1 MSEGRGERDKFVP
14 EGEPEGVA
22 EPEEEVEG
30 GVEAVEG
37 VDEES
42 EEGLAPPP
50 PEEEVEG
57 AGEARARGR
66 GGRKRKSKLSKAL
79 KTGEDFA
86 YSVYDSLRG
95 KQLAPAM
102 FFKWMGQALLGL
114 AILSLLVGLDVWATT
129 SIGSTGLKE
138 LFLPVSIASFPLYF
152 AFATALYMVLIAG
165 LTGVFRIARGG
176 WGFNSM
182 LWAIASGL
190 MGYEFRRAGIFVA
203 VGVTSDIIAQFV
215 FLLLFQIIMVLFEL
229 MMLAFNV
236 LAVYTLILIFV
247 VAFLWIGLILGG
259 TATAILAI
267 YPFMSL
273 ALAYIG
279 FRILDRYIARPA
291 LKASDASLTV
301 MALVLYLSRLVS
313 PAIPVVVA
321 GAVTIVS
328 GMISSVKTDLRYMK
342 PAITAWSM
350 IIGMSMGAG
359 GADPLASVIASSLKE
374 YGETYGNG
382 GALLAG
388 IVVDTLGRI

>member
-1 MSEGRGERDKFVP
+1 VSEKGEERDKFVP
-14 EGEPEGVA
+14 EGET
-22 EPEEEVEG
+22 EG
-30 GVEAVEG
+30 GVEAEEEAVEEEAVEG
-37 VDEES
+37 VEEEES

-66 GGRKRKSKLSKAL
+66 GGRKRKSKLKKAL
-79 KTGEDFA
+79 KTGESFA

-102 FFKWMGQALLGL
+102 FFKWMGQALMGL

-176 WGFNSM
+176 LGFNSV
-182 LWAIASGL
+182 LWALASGL

-236 LAVYTLILIFV
+236 LAVYTLILVFV

-273 ALAYIG
+273 ALAYIA
-279 FRILDRYIARPA
+279 FRIMDRYIARPA

-328 GMISSVKTDLRYMK
+328 GMVSSVKTDLRYMK
-342 PAITAWSM
+342 PAVTAWGLV
-350 IIGMSMGAG
+350 IGMSMGPG
-359 GADPLASVIASSLKE
+359 GPDPLASVIASGLKE
-374 YGETYGNG
+374 YGEAYGNG
-382 GALLAG
+382 GAILAG